1 MGKQI
6 RYLTVT
12 NYCLLSRSNDSIS
25 VLKYLYLLE
34 IYAEV
39 YTDELSDT
47 CFRESSTGGF
57 GYTETGDRYER
68 VNQLLELGDGTIR
81 FSAFSIVCIQ
91 VPWLKKR
98 KEPFPCDFFMWQ
110 PGKPD
115 WKISP
120 TPPQT
125 LAFKLYLGTSASVWK
140 HKPASCIPA

>member
-57 GYTETGDRYER
+57 GYTETGD
-68 VNQLLELGDGTIR
+68 
-81 FSAFSIVCIQ
+81 
-91 VPWLKKR
+91 
-98 KEPFPCDFFMWQ
+98 
-110 PGKPD
+110 
-115 WKISP
+115 
-120 TPPQT
+120 
-125 LAFKLYLGTSASVWK
+125 
-140 HKPASCIPA
+140 